1 MLYKLLY
8 IIFIIPISKSA
19 DYDIT
24 KIKQFNCTD
33 SLKHCSGKG
42 ICSSTKDNCEC
53 FKGYQT
59 YFTDFDSYINN
70 TPRCNYKS
78 KNQMYALI
86 FSIFLSFGSVHFYL
100 GHSIIGT
107 FQFILFLFNLIFG
120 SVIISKL
127 SIKHLKKVSRA
138 EAKKSFTYIILM
150 FLFSFIFLF
159 WYVFDIVMV
168 FYNIYRDGNNASMEL
183 IFNE

>member
-59 YFTDFDSYINN
+59 YFSNFDSYINN
-70 TPRCNYKS
+70 TPRCNYQS
-78 KNQMYALI
+78 KNQNYALML
-86 FSIFLSFGSVHFYL
+86 SIFLTFGSVHFYL
-100 GHSIIGT
+100 GHNLIGF
-107 FQFILFLFNLIFG
+107 FQFFYLL
-120 SVIISKL
+120 V
-127 SIKHLKKVSRA
+127 V
-138 EAKKSFTYIILM
+138 
-150 FLFSFIFLF
+150 FIF
-159 WYVFDIVMV
+159 I
-168 FYNIYRDGNNASMEL
+168 
-183 IFNE
+183 